1 MDQQMQQLQLQ
12 QQQQQLPPPQLE
24 QQQLPQQEQQHQQ
37 QQQQQQQQPTTAK
50 PVSAPLT
57 IADFIDDEDH
67 LEIPTIQSNRKS
79 NTLPCWG
86 NQQTMNL
93 NGLVLENVK
102 ESYYYKNH
110 LVEIDTAQQLLDE
123 VFYKVK
129 HLEPWEKG
137 TRKVQGMT
145 GMCGGVRGVG
155 AGGVVSSAFC
165 LLYRF
170 FKVRLTRKQLISM
183 INSRVSPYIRGL
195 GFMYIRYTQP
205 PADLWEWFEPYL
217 DDEEEIDPR
226 SGGGDIMTF
235 GQVVRVM
242 LTKLDWYGTLFPR
255 IPVPIQ
261 KEIDEKFAER
271 KRAMLFGEGRL
282 EPRSRSRDD
291 DRSTRRRSRSRD
303 RKRPGSSD
311 RRHEE
316 KRPRPTRCG
325 HHLRHHHC
333 TKHRKRCPDKG
344 KQAREAKEAEAR
356 AKADAE
362 NDKAKE
368 SENTTPKN

>member
-1 MDQQMQQLQLQ
+1 MDQQFRQLEQSQQYQ
-12 QQQQQLPPPQLE
+12 QQEQQQPQEPQLE
-24 QQQLPQQEQQHQQ
+24 QQQQQ
-37 QQQQQQQQPTTAK
+37 TTTVK
-50 PVSAPLT
+50 PISAPLT
-57 IADFIDDEDH
+57 IADFIDDEH
-67 LEIPTIQSNRKS
+67 NLEIPTIQSNRKS

-226 SGGGDIMTF
+226 SGGGDVMTF
-235 GQVVRVM
+235 GQVVRIM

-271 KRAMLFGEGRL
+271 KRAMLFGDGRL
-282 EPRSRSRDD
+282 DTRSRDRED
-291 DRSTRRRSRSRD
+291 DRSVRRRSRSRD
-303 RKRPGSSD
+303 RKRPCSSE
-311 RRHEE
+311 RRNE
-316 KRPRPTRCG
+316 KKCPRPTRCG

-333 TKHRKRCPDKG
+333 TKHRKRCPDRKKRANEANEHEVQKG
-344 KQAREAKEAEAR
+344 ND
-356 AKADAE
+356 ADYDR
-362 NDKAKE
+362 NKE
-368 SENTTPKN
+368 SESRKVKDKDESFL

>member
-1 MDQQMQQLQLQ
+1 Q
-12 QQQQQLPPPQLE
+12 PP
-24 QQQLPQQEQQHQQ
+24 
-37 QQQQQQQQPTTAK
+37 K
-50 PVSAPLT
+50 PNPAPLT
-57 IADFIDDEDH
+57 IADFIDDDDVT
-67 LEIPTIQSNRKS
+67 EIPTIQSNRKS
-79 NTLPCWG
+79 NTLPIWG

-110 LVEIDTAQQLLDE
+110 LVEIDSAQQLLDE

-217 DDEEEIDPR
+217 VSYLFDRLRKYPKFLCFRDDEEEIDPR
-226 SGGGDIMTF
+226 SGGGDVMTF
-235 GQVVRVM
+235 GQVVRIM

-271 KRAMLFGEGRL
+271 KRALLFGDGRL
-282 EPRSRSRDD
+282 EPRRDRD
-291 DRSTRRRSRSRD
+291 EDRSTRRRSRSPRD
-303 RKRPGSSD
+303 RKRANSSERKRD
-311 RRHEE
+311 E

-333 TKHRKRCPDKG
+333 TKHRKKCPEKAKRARMEAEGKLENEEKDKNEDKKDG
-344 KQAREAKEAEAR
+344 ETAKET
-356 AKADAE
+356 
-362 NDKAKE
+362 
-368 SENTTPKN
+368 ENTTPKD

>member
-1 MDQQMQQLQLQ
+1 M
-12 QQQQQLPPPQLE
+12 E
-24 QQQLPQQEQQHQQ
+24 QQPKV
-37 QQQQQQQQPTTAK
+37 TK

-57 IADFIDDEDH
+57 IADFIDDDDTT
-67 LEIPTIQSNRKS
+67 EIPTIQSNRKS
-79 NTLPCWG
+79 NTLSCWG

-110 LVEIDTAQQLLDE
+110 LVEIDSAQQLLDE

-170 FKVRLTRKQLISM
+170 FKVKLTRKQLISM

-226 SGGGDIMTF
+226 SGGGDVMTF
-235 GQVVRVM
+235 GQVVRIM

-271 KRAMLFGEGRL
+271 KRAILFGEGRL
-282 EPRSRSRDD
+282 EPRVRDRNE
-291 DRSTRRRSRSRD
+291 DRTLRRRSRSRD
-303 RKRPGSSD
+303 RKRHISAERKHD
-311 RRHEE
+311 E
-316 KRPRPTRCG
+316 KRIRPTRCG

-333 TKHRKRCPDKG
+333 TKHRKKCPEK
-344 KQAREAKEAEAR
+344 AKR
-356 AKADAE
+356 AHVESEQRAE
-362 NDKAKE
+362 NYSKDNAANKGPAE
-368 SENTTPKN
+368 DSENTTPVM

>member
-1 MDQQMQQLQLQ
+1 
-12 QQQQQLPPPQLE
+12 
-24 QQQLPQQEQQHQQ
+24 
-37 QQQQQQQQPTTAK
+37 
-50 PVSAPLT
+50 
-57 IADFIDDEDH
+57 
-67 LEIPTIQSNRKS
+67 
-79 NTLPCWG
+79 
-86 NQQTMNL
+86 MNL

-226 SGGGDIMTF
+226 SGGGDVMTF
-235 GQVVRVM
+235 GQVVRIM

-255 IPVPIQ
+255 IPVSCLSNSPLKRSSVPHLFQ

-271 KRAMLFGEGRL
+271 KRALLFGDGRL
-282 EPRSRSRDD
+282 DSRHRDRDD
-291 DRSTRRRSRSRD
+291 DRSSRRRSRSRD
-303 RKRPGSSD
+303 RKRPSSSE
-311 RRHEE
+311 RRHED

-333 TKHRKRCPDKG
+333 TKHRKICPDKG
-344 KQAREAKEAEAR
+344 KLAREAKEAEMR
-356 AKADAE
+356 ADAE
-362 NDKAKE
+362 NDKARE
-368 SENTTPKN
+368 SENTTPKD